1 MNVCCLYRF
10 EIFSSE
16 IFLQCSCC
24 YCYQNIKKFAF
35 KYSFSFGSSNDEQHS
50 TLTMEPI
57 LVFKILFSQSNIAS
71 MACDYF
77 TGEDIKQE
85 TFKCKCQYIIPESI
99 VMLSL
104 VFVYLS
110 RFINDAG

>member
-1 MNVCCLYRF
+1 
-10 EIFSSE
+10 
-16 IFLQCSCC
+16 
-24 YCYQNIKKFAF
+24 
-35 KYSFSFGSSNDEQHS
+35 
-50 TLTMEPI
+50 MEPF

-77 TGEDIKQE
+77 TGENIKKE
-85 TFKCKCQYIIPESI
+85 TFKCKCQHIIISESI
-99 VMLSL
+99 VMLSS